1 MTDGTERD
9 QTAKRVL
16 LWLLLILLVLAP
28 PLIAVLLFM
37 SV

>member
-1 MTDGTERD
+1 MTEASERK
-9 QTAKRVL
+9 QTARRVL
-16 LWLLLILLVLAP
+16 LWLVLVLLILAP

>member
-1 MTDGTERD
+1 MTESGERE

-16 LWLLLILLVLAP
+16 LWLVLLMLVLAP

>member
-1 MTDGTERD
+1 MTESGERD

-16 LWLLLILLVLAP
+16 LWVLLLMLVLVP